1 MFALTILLVQANAR
15 RTIREYT
22 LRGQLVSDFH
32 HILLS
37 FFGINLW
44 IRTSLKM
51 SSLTHSEVEKL
62 TYILLHKSQQ
72 VLSLMHKVENHY
84 GLHSVNF
91 LISFFHLIQHGK
103 LGFPFP
109 YIFLIVLHRLYFLV
123 KIIADDVAELPD
135 GLKRF

>member
-22 LRGQLVSDFH
+22 LRGQLVSDF
-32 HILLS
+32 IIFYFL

-62 TYILLHKSQQ
+62 TYIYFIKANKS
-72 VLSLMHKVENHY
+72 
-84 GLHSVNF
+84 
-91 LISFFHLIQHGK
+91 
-103 LGFPFP
+103 FP
-109 YIFLIVLHRLYFLV
+109 LCMRLRTTAAC
-123 KIIADDVAELPD
+123 IP
-135 GLKRF
+135 

>member
-22 LRGQLVSDFH
+22 LRGQLVSDF
-32 HILLS
+32 IIFYFL

-91 LISFFHLIQHGK
+91 VTTQHPYRK
-103 LGFPFP
+103 L
-109 YIFLIVLHRLYFLV
+109 LV
-123 KIIADDVAELPD
+123 NKA
-135 GLKRF
+135 

>member
-1 MFALTILLVQANAR
+1 
-15 RTIREYT
+15 
-22 LRGQLVSDFH
+22 
-32 HILLS
+32 
-37 FFGINLW
+37 
-44 IRTSLKM
+44 M

-103 LGFPFP
+103 LRFPFP

-123 KIIADDVAELPD
+123 EIVANDLADIPCGVTLLLPYIR
-135 GLKRF
+135 LLPQMLRL

>member
-22 LRGQLVSDFH
+22 LRGQLVSDF
-32 HILLS
+32 IIFYFL

-72 VLSLMHKVENHY
+72 VLSLMHKVE
-84 GLHSVNF
+84 
-91 LISFFHLIQHGK
+91 GK
-103 LGFPFP
+103 FSIEVQKFEGFQA
-109 YIFLIVLHRLYFLV
+109 L
-123 KIIADDVAELPD
+123 
-135 GLKRF
+135 